1 MNLRE
6 KILNDCSDNLK
17 LFDYYKSIGC
27 TDNQAL
33 VLSLYSYSRNSYWY
47 NDLKAFQFYYDLYM
61 KDKDRKESLCDFIA
75 NKILSVEGVS
85 LDKALENAKEYKEHL
100 ELEEE
105 RKNRQASLDSFG
117 DFESSSIRGVSSS
130 GKRKGVFGSFFG
142 ASKKAKSVD
151 NSITFASMATEN
163 DFEDNAMRIEPE
175 YFFNSVEPEETPMS
189 MEELLASCDTSE
201 SEVQTCCCVA
211 SNNNEEIES
220 ESFESEFKSESIVN
234 QVSEVIVKDFM
245 EKTSTDRYEVIEEK
259 GFLSPLTS
267 PTSTFRMTSNTA
279 AFGVLRKNKG
289 NSRALKESMVRIE
302 ELLNNFEYKLSKPT
316 NRMFNINT
324 QICEK
329 PNSKNKLL
337 FVGVQGK
344 DIIPQRQNITLLL
357 DTSGS
362 MSGNNVWTQAAMIT
376 IVKQLKENDVLSLV
390 TYSDNDHTVFANLKI
405 DADSFDKFIETLYS
419 VQITGCTWGSK
430 GIETAYELA
439 NKTYIQDGI
448 NRVILMTDGDLN
460 FGITDKSFDKF
471 IELLYNIEIK
481 GCTWGSKG
489 IETAYELANKTY
501 IEDGINRVI
510 LMTDGDLNFGITDKG
525 GLKDLILSKKDKGIF
540 LSVLGTGLYNYKDD
554 TLETLSKNGN
564 GNYCTIDC
572 IEDVKE
578 NIFEKYNSLVFTI
591 AKDVKAQVEFNP
603 KFVKSYR
610 LIGYENRALNHED
623 FRNDAVISEPFGCGS
638 YGVAL
643 YELEMQNGVA
653 EIKSDLKYQQPV
665 LTDADSI
672 CTVSVRYKEPLATE
686 SQELSVEVKNKTTE
700 MKDNLLLA
708 YLITVIGER
717 LRNSEYYNEKD
728 KKFVTDMV
736 YKNGLGDLYDKN
748 AEKFQTLMSFI
759 EK

>member
-1 MNLRE
+1 MTIRE
-6 KILNDCSDNLK
+6 RLVKENNCSVE

-27 TDNQAL
+27 TDNQSL
-33 VLSLYSYSRNSYWY
+33 VLSLYTYGNSYGFGIYPFKYFY
-47 NDLKAFQFYYDLYM
+47 NK
-61 KDKDRKESLCDFIA
+61 KIEDKVNIPFCDFLA
-75 NKILSVEGVS
+75 EKILSVENVS
-85 LDKALENAKEYKEHL
+85 LRDALENTEEYKSY
-100 ELEEE
+100 
-105 RKNRQASLDSFG
+105 NRRINAVPDSVEG
-117 DFESSSIRGVSSS
+117 CLNESFVGNTSFAVPPLGTPFLGNNSKKSI
-130 GKRKGVFGSFFG
+130 KKSFFDG
-142 ASKKAKSVD
+142 LFSKSSKEEKGFGLPIKETNQVVNNYSFCSGSDECFDDVD
-151 NSITFASMATEN
+151 SEEF
-163 DFEDNAMRIEPE
+163 FEACSYDSEAFDNAMQVQPLQT
-175 YFFNSVEPEETPMS
+175 SVT
-189 MEELLASCDTSE
+189 
-201 SEVQTCCCVA
+201 
-211 SNNNEEIES
+211 
-220 ESFESEFKSESIVN
+220 ESI
-234 QVSEVIVKDFM
+234 IRDYM
-245 EKTSTDRYEVIEEK
+245 EKVSTDSYETIEEK
-259 GFLSPLTS
+259 GFLNPLTS

-279 AFGVLRKNKG
+279 AFGVLRNNKG
-289 NSRALKESMVRIE
+289 RPLNSSMVRIE

-316 NRMFNINT
+316 QRMFNINT
-324 QICEK
+324 QMCDK

-362 MSGNNVWTQAAMIT
+362 MSGNNTWTQAAMIT
-376 IVKQLKENDVLSLV
+376 IVKQLKDNDVLSLV
-390 TYSDNDHTVFANLKI
+390 CYSDKDRTVFANKI
-405 DADSFDKFIETLYS
+405 INKDSFDEFIEILYS
-419 VQITGCTWGSK
+419 IMINGCTWGSK
-430 GIETAYELA
+430 GIETAYALA
-439 NKTYIQDGI
+439 NNTYI
-448 NRVILMTDGDLN
+448 
-460 FGITDKSFDKF
+460 K
-471 IELLYNIEIK
+471 
-481 GCTWGSKG
+481 
-489 IETAYELANKTY
+489 
-501 IEDGINRVI
+501 DGINRVI

-525 GLKDLILSKKDKGIF
+525 GLKDLILSKKDNGIF

-554 TLETLSKNGN
+554 NLETLAKNGN

-572 IEDVKE
+572 IEDIKE

-603 KFVKSYR
+603 KFIKKYR

-643 YELEMQNGVA
+643 YELEMQDGAA
-653 EIKSDLKYQQPV
+653 EIKSDLKYQQAV
-665 LTDADSI
+665 LTDVDSI

-686 SQELSVEVKNKTTE
+686 SQELSVEVKNKTAE

-748 AEKFQTLMSFI
+748 ADKFQTLMSFI

>member
-1 MNLRE
+1 M
-6 KILNDCSDNLK
+6 DLK
-17 LFDYYKSIGC
+17 ETNKKLYDYYKSIGC
-27 TDNQAL
+27 TDNQSL

-61 KDKDRKESLCDFIA
+61 KDKDRKDSLCDFIA

-85 LDKALENAKEYKEHL
+85 LDKDIENAIEYKEF
-100 ELEEE
+100 LEEE

-289 NSRALKESMVRIE
+289 DSRALKESMVRIE

-362 MSGNNVWTQAAMIT
+362 MTVNNVWTQAAMVT

-390 TYSDNDHTVFANLKI
+390 TYSDNDHTI
-405 DADSFDKFIETLYS
+405 IENM
-419 VQITGCTWGSK
+419 K
-430 GIETAYELA
+430 
-439 NKTYIQDGI
+439 
-448 NRVILMTDGDLN
+448 
-460 FGITDKSFDKF
+460 ITDKSFDKF

-525 GLKDLILSKKDKGIF
+525 GLKDLILSKKDNGIF

-643 YELEMQNGVA
+643 YELEMQDGVA

-686 SQELSVEVKNKTTE
+686 SQELSVEVKNKTAE

-717 LRNSEYYNEKD
+717 LRNSKYYNEQD
-728 KKFVTDMV
+728 KKFVTDML

-748 AEKFQTLMSFI
+748 ADKFQTLMSFI

>member
-1 MNLRE
+1 MSIGE
-6 KILNDCSDNLK
+6 KVKNK
-17 LFDYYKSIGC
+17 ELFEYYKSIGC
-27 TDNQAL
+27 TDNQSL
-33 VLSLYSYSRNSYWY
+33 VLSLYSYGRNSYGFDSYWY
-47 NDLKAFQFYYDLYM
+47 DDLKAFQFYCKLYM
-61 KDKDRKESLCDFIA
+61 KDKDRKESFCDFIV
-75 NKILSVEGVS
+75 NKILSVKGVS
-85 LDKALENAKEYKEHL
+85 LDNALVNAKEYKEY
-100 ELEEE
+100 LEEE
-105 RKNRQASLDSFG
+105 RKIKIAHLDSWESPNKHDFG
-117 DFESSSIRGVSSS
+117 FLFTRSAASN
-130 GKRKGVFGSFFG
+130 SFAG
-142 ASKKAKSVD
+142 APVKKAKSID
-151 NSITFASMATEN
+151 NSMSFASMAT
-163 DFEDNAMRIEPE
+163 PQ
-175 YFFNSVEPEETPMS
+175 NSFGALNS
-189 MEELLASCDTSE
+189 FGSACDTFE
-201 SEVQTCCCVA
+201 CDCD
-211 SNNNEEIES
+211 EEPLTDEC
-220 ESFESEFKSESIVN
+220 SFEAEYSSNIVLSTPTKETSVVN

-245 EKTSTDRYEVIEEK
+245 EKTSTDSYEVIEEK

-279 AFGVLRKNKG
+279 AFGVLRKNKWD
-289 NSRALKESMVRIE
+289 SRALKESMVRIE

-324 QICEK
+324 QMCDK
-329 PNSKNKLL
+329 PYSKNKLL

-362 MSGNNVWTQAAMIT
+362 MSFNNIWTQAAMIT

-390 TYSDNDHTVFANLKI
+390 TYSDNDHTI
-405 DADSFDKFIETLYS
+405 IENM
-419 VQITGCTWGSK
+419 K
-430 GIETAYELA
+430 
-439 NKTYIQDGI
+439 
-448 NRVILMTDGDLN
+448 
-460 FGITDKSFDKF
+460 ITDKSFDKF

-481 GCTWGSKG
+481 GCTYGSKG

-525 GLKDLILSKKDKGIF
+525 GLKDLILSKKDNGIF

-554 TLETLSKNGN
+554 TLETLAKNGN

-572 IEDVKE
+572 IEDIKE
-578 NIFEKYNSLVFTI
+578 NIFDKYNSLVFTI

-610 LIGYENRALNHED
+610 LLGYENRALKHED

-643 YELEMQNGVA
+643 YELEMQDGVS
-653 EIKSDLKYQQPV
+653 EIKSDLKYQQAV

-686 SQELSVEVKNKTTE
+686 SQELSVEVKNKTVE

-708 YLITVIGER
+708 YVILVIAER
-717 LRNSEYYNEKD
+717 LRNSKYYNEKD
-728 KKFVTDMV
+728 KKFVTDML

-748 AEKFQTLMSFI
+748 ADKFQTLMSFI
-759 EK
+759 GNN

>member
-1 MNLRE
+1 MDIRERLVKAKYNNL
-6 KILNDCSDNLK
+6 D

-27 TDNQAL
+27 TDNQSL
-33 VLSLYSYSRNSYWY
+33 VLSLYSYGRNFYWY

-85 LDKALENAKEYKEHL
+85 LDKALENAKEYKEF
-100 ELEEE
+100 LEEE
-105 RKNRQASLDSFG
+105 RKNKQASLDSF
-117 DFESSSIRGVSSS
+117 DNFESSPIRGVSSR
-130 GKRKGVFGSFFG
+130 GKRKGVFDSLFG

-163 DFEDNAMRIEPE
+163 NFEDNAIRIEPE
-175 YFFNSVEPEETPMS
+175 YFSNSVEPEESPMS
-189 MEELLASCDTSE
+189 MEEFLASYASCDTSD
-201 SEVQTCCCVA
+201 SGVQICRCVA

-220 ESFESEFKSESIVN
+220 ESFEAEFKSESIVN

-245 EKTSTDRYEVIEEK
+245 EKTSTDSYEVIEEK

-390 TYSDNDHTVFANLKI
+390 TYSDNDHTIFANLKI

-439 NKTYIQDGI
+439 NKTYIE
-448 NRVILMTDGDLN
+448 N
-460 FGITDKSFDKF
+460 
-471 IELLYNIEIK
+471 
-481 GCTWGSKG
+481 
-489 IETAYELANKTY
+489 
-501 IEDGINRVI
+501 GINRVI

-525 GLKDLILSKKDKGIF
+525 GLKDLILSKKDNGIF

-564 GNYCTIDC
+564 GNYCTIDS

-728 KKFVTDMV
+728 KKFVTDMI

-748 AEKFQTLMSFI
+748 ADKFQTLMSFI

>member
-1 MNLRE
+1 MIMDIRERLVKAKYNNL
-6 KILNDCSDNLK
+6 D

-27 TDNQAL
+27 TDNQSL
-33 VLSLYSYSRNSYWY
+33 VLSLYIYGNRYSYTSSA
-47 NDLKAFQFYYDLYM
+47 KAFWFYF
-61 KDKDRKESLCDFIA
+61 DRYKLNKESVSFCDYIA
-75 NKILSVEGVS
+75 EKILSADVVS
-85 LDKALENAKEYKEHL
+85 LGNALENAKEYKEF
-100 ELEEE
+100 LEEE
-105 RKNRQASLDSFG
+105 RKNKQASLDSFG
-117 DFESSSIRGVSSS
+117 DFESQSIRGVSSR
-130 GKRKGVFGSFFG
+130 GKRTGVFDSLFG
-142 ASKKAKSVD
+142 ASKKAKSID
-151 NSITFASMATEN
+151 NSITFASMATPQN
-163 DFEDNAMRIEPE
+163 SFGALNPFGSTCATFECD
-175 YFFNSVEPEETPMS
+175 YDEEAFTD
-189 MEELLASCDTSE
+189 EC
-201 SEVQTCCCVA
+201 
-211 SNNNEEIES
+211 
-220 ESFESEFKSESIVN
+220 SFEAENCSNIVLSTPTKETSVVN

-245 EKTSTDRYEVIEEK
+245 EKTSTDSYEVIEEK

-460 FGITDKSFDKF
+460 FGITDK
-471 IELLYNIEIK
+471 
-481 GCTWGSKG
+481 
-489 IETAYELANKTY
+489 
-501 IEDGINRVI
+501 
-510 LMTDGDLNFGITDKG
+510 G
-525 GLKDLILSKKDKGIF
+525 GLKDLILSKKDNGIF

-564 GNYCTIDC
+564 GNYCTIDS

-643 YELEMQNGVA
+643 YELEMQDGVA

-665 LTDADSI
+665 LTAADSI
-672 CTVSVRYKEPLATE
+672 CTVSVRYKEPLAIE

-748 AEKFQTLMSFI
+748 ADKFQTLMSFI

>member
-1 MNLRE
+1 M
-6 KILNDCSDNLK
+6 DLK
-17 LFDYYKSIGC
+17 ETNKKLYDYYKSIGC

-33 VLSLYSYSRNSYWY
+33 VLSLYSYGRNSYWY

-85 LDKALENAKEYKEHL
+85 LDKALENAKEYKEF
-100 ELEEE
+100 LEEE
-105 RKNRQASLDSFG
+105 RKNKQASLDSFDG
-117 DFESSSIRGVSSS
+117 AYYRTGLKSKKGFGSVLGKSAVNNFAGVSS
-130 GKRKGVFGSFFG
+130 
-142 ASKKAKSVD
+142 AKAKNID
-151 NSITFASMATEN
+151 NTMSFACMSTPV
-163 DFEDNAMRIEPE
+163 EDNFTVCED
-175 YFFNSVEPEETPMS
+175 
-189 MEELLASCDTSE
+189 SCDEVFFEAENSSNIVLSTPTKETS
-201 SEVQTCCCVA
+201 V
-211 SNNNEEIES
+211 
-220 ESFESEFKSESIVN
+220 VN

-302 ELLNNFEYKLSKPT
+302 ELLNNFEYKLSKPN

-376 IVKQLKENDVLSLV
+376 VVKQLKENDVLSLV
-390 TYSDNDHTVFANLKI
+390 TYSDNDHTI
-405 DADSFDKFIETLYS
+405 IEN
-419 VQITGCTWGSK
+419 IK
-430 GIETAYELA
+430 
-439 NKTYIQDGI
+439 
-448 NRVILMTDGDLN
+448 
-460 FGITDKSFDKF
+460 ITDKSFDKF

-525 GLKDLILSKKDKGIF
+525 GLKDLILSKKDNGIF

-643 YELEMQNGVA
+643 YELEMQDGVA
-653 EIKSDLKYQQPV
+653 EIKSDLKYQQPT

-686 SQELSVEVKNKTTE
+686 SQELSVEVKNKTAE

-717 LRNSEYYNEKD
+717 LRNSKYYNEKD

>member
-1 MNLRE
+1 MNIRKKLLE
-6 KILNDCSDNLK
+6 VSDTERLQV
-17 LFDYYKSIGC
+17 FDYYKSIGC
-27 TDNQAL
+27 SDNQSL
-33 VLSLYSYSRNSYWY
+33 VLSLYTYGGSNRHGAFSYFY
-47 NDLKAFQFYYDLYM
+47 NKYI
-61 KDKDRKESLCDFIA
+61 KSDKSKSFCDFISDLIIKVMKDNRDILISEALSNSKEYRDFISNKFLDEEEWSNFGNTNFGNTNLRGTKGARSKGFINKSTINFLLFPMTSKNTSVSKSPKYSGSIA
-75 NKILSVEGVS
+75 NENFDDGIDVSACCEVDNCFEVDDSCETGMFSEGIENLSINSMESSIETKITDVLVK
-85 LDKALENAKEYKEHL
+85 DALEKL
-100 ELEEE
+100 
-105 RKNRQASLDSFG
+105 
-117 DFESSSIRGVSSS
+117 
-130 GKRKGVFGSFFG
+130 
-142 ASKKAKSVD
+142 
-151 NSITFASMATEN
+151 
-163 DFEDNAMRIEPE
+163 
-175 YFFNSVEPEETPMS
+175 
-189 MEELLASCDTSE
+189 
-201 SEVQTCCCVA
+201 
-211 SNNNEEIES
+211 
-220 ESFESEFKSESIVN
+220 
-234 QVSEVIVKDFM
+234 
-245 EKTSTDRYEVIEEK
+245 STDRYELIEEK
-259 GFLSPLTS
+259 GFLSPLSS

-279 AFGVLRKNKG
+279 AFGILRKNKG

-362 MSGNNVWTQAAMIT
+362 MSSNNVWTQAAMIT
-376 IVKQLKENDVLSLV
+376 VVKQLKENDVLSLV
-390 TYSDNDHTVFANLKI
+390 TYSDNDCTVIENMKI
-405 DADSFDKFIETLYS
+405 DNS
-419 VQITGCTWGSK
+419 
-430 GIETAYELA
+430 
-439 NKTYIQDGI
+439 
-448 NRVILMTDGDLN
+448 
-460 FGITDKSFDKF
+460 SFDKF
-471 IELLYNIEIK
+471 IELLYGIDIT

-525 GLKDLILSKKDKGIF
+525 GLKDLILSKKDNGIF

-643 YELEMQNGVA
+643 YELEMQDDG
-653 EIKSDLKYQQPV
+653 EIKSDLKYQQPK
-665 LTDADSI
+665 LIDSENI

-686 SQELSVEVKNKTTE
+686 SQELSVDVRNKVGE
-700 MKDNLLLA
+700 LKDNILLA
-708 YLITVIGER
+708 YIIYVIGEK
-717 LRNSEYYNEKD
+717 LRNSEYLDENED
-728 KKFVTDMV
+728 KFVLDML
-736 YKNGLGDLYDKN
+736 YKNGMGELYEKN
-748 AEKFQTLMSFI
+748 SEKFKTLLSFV

>member
-1 MNLRE
+1 MIMDIRERLVKAKYNNL
-6 KILNDCSDNLK
+6 D

-27 TDNQAL
+27 TDNQSL
-33 VLSLYSYSRNSYWY
+33 VLSLYIYGNRYSYTSSA
-47 NDLKAFQFYYDLYM
+47 KAFWFYF
-61 KDKDRKESLCDFIA
+61 DRYKLNKESVSFCDYIA
-75 NKILSVEGVS
+75 EKILSADVVS
-85 LDKALENAKEYKEHL
+85 LGNALENAKEYKEF
-100 ELEEE
+100 LEEE
-105 RKNRQASLDSFG
+105 RKNKQASLDSFG
-117 DFESSSIRGVSSS
+117 DFESPSIIGVSSS
-130 GKRKGVFGSFFG
+130 GNRKGVFNSLFG
-142 ASKKAKSVD
+142 ASKKAKSID
-151 NSITFASMATEN
+151 NSITFASMATPQN
-163 DFEDNAMRIEPE
+163 SFGALNPFGSTCATFECD
-175 YFFNSVEPEETPMS
+175 YDEEAFTD
-189 MEELLASCDTSE
+189 EC
-201 SEVQTCCCVA
+201 
-211 SNNNEEIES
+211 
-220 ESFESEFKSESIVN
+220 SFEAENCSNIVLSTPTKETSVVN

-245 EKTSTDRYEVIEEK
+245 EKTSTDSYEVIEEK

-405 DADSFDKFIETLYS
+405 DTDSFDKFIETLYS

-430 GIETAYELA
+430 GIETAY
-439 NKTYIQDGI
+439 K
-448 NRVILMTDGDLN
+448 
-460 FGITDKSFDKF
+460 
-471 IELLYNIEIK
+471 
-481 GCTWGSKG
+481 
-489 IETAYELANKTY
+489 LANKTY

-525 GLKDLILSKKDKGIF
+525 GLKDLILSKKDNGIF

-564 GNYCTIDC
+564 GNYCTIDS

-643 YELEMQNGVA
+643 YELEMQDGVT

-748 AEKFQTLMSFI
+748 ADKFQTLMSFI

>member
-1 MNLRE
+1 MNIRE
-6 KILNDCSDNLK
+6 RLVNEKNNNLG

-27 TDNQAL
+27 TDNQSL
-33 VLSLYSYSRNSYWY
+33 VLSLFTYGRVYSWT
-47 NDLKAFQFYYDLYM
+47 NDLKAFKFYYDLYM
-61 KDKDRKESLCDFIA
+61 KDKDRKESFCDYIA
-75 NKILSVEGVS
+75 ERILSVENVPS
-85 LDKALENAKEYKEHL
+85 NKALENAKEYVEYM
-100 ELEEE
+100 EEI
-105 RKNRQASLDSFG
+105 RKNHPATLDSF
-117 DFESSSIRGVSSS
+117 DNFE
-130 GKRKGVFGSFFG
+130 G
-142 ASKKAKSVD
+142 AYSRTGLRSKKGFGGLFSKSVSAVNNFVVGSSVKAKNID
-151 NSITFASMATEN
+151 NSMSFACMSAPIEGN
-163 DFEDNAMRIEPE
+163 FDACEDSCDEAFFEDE
-175 YFFNSVEPEETPMS
+175 FS
-189 MEELLASCDTSE
+189 SE
-201 SEVQTCCCVA
+201 SVLSAPVK
-211 SNNNEEIES
+211 ES
-220 ESFESEFKSESIVN
+220 SIVN

-245 EKTSTDRYEVIEEK
+245 EKIATDRYEVIEEK

-279 AFGVLRKNKG
+279 TFGVLRKNKG

-324 QICEK
+324 QMCNK
-329 PNSKNKLL
+329 PNSNNKLL

-362 MSGNNVWTQAAMIT
+362 MSGNNVWTQATMIT
-376 IVKQLKENDVLSLV
+376 VVKQLKENDVLSLV
-390 TYSDNDHTVFANLKI
+390 TYSDNDRTVFANMKI
-405 DADSFDKFIETLYS
+405 DANSFDKFIETLYS
-419 VQITGCTWGSK
+419 IKIT
-430 GIETAYELA
+430 
-439 NKTYIQDGI
+439 
-448 NRVILMTDGDLN
+448 
-460 FGITDKSFDKF
+460 
-471 IELLYNIEIK
+471 

-525 GLKDLILSKKDKGIF
+525 GLKDLILSKKDNGIF

-554 TLETLSKNGN
+554 TLEILSKNGN

-578 NIFEKYNSLVFTI
+578 NIFDKYNSLVFTI

-623 FRNDAVISEPFGCGS
+623 FKNDAVISEPFGCGS

-643 YELEMQNGVA
+643 YELEMQDNA
-653 EIKSDLKYQQPV
+653 TEIKSDLKYQQPT

-686 SQELSVEVKNKTTE
+686 SRELSVEVKNKTVE
-700 MKDNLLLA
+700 MIDNLLLA
-708 YLITVIGER
+708 YVITVIAEK
-717 LRNSEYYNEKD
+717 LRNSEYLDKD
-728 KKFVTDMV
+728 EDKFVLDML
-736 YKNGLGDLYDKN
+736 YKNGLGDLYEKN
-748 AEKFQTLMSFI
+748 SEKFKTLLSFV

>member
-1 MNLRE
+1 MDIRE
-6 KILNDCSDNLK
+6 KLIDDLNDNNYIKLK
-17 LFDYYKSIGC
+17 LYDYYKSIGC
-27 TDNQAL
+27 TDNQSL
-33 VLSLYSYSRNSYWY
+33 VLSLYTYGRSYYWNS
-47 NDLKAFQFYYDLYM
+47 DLKAFKFYYDLYM
-61 KDKDRKESLCDFIA
+61 KDKDRKESFCDFIA
-75 NKILSVEGVS
+75 NKILSVDGVPVNR
-85 LDKALENAKEYKEHL
+85 ALENAKEYIEYVAKER
-100 ELEEE
+100 ENS
-105 RKNRQASLDSFG
+105 RGVLDSFDNG
-117 DFESSSIRGVSSS
+117 
-130 GKRKGVFGSFFG
+130 FGISNLRG
-142 ASKKAKSVD
+142 ASNKKGFGGLFKKA
-151 NSITFASMATEN
+151 
-163 DFEDNAMRIEPE
+163 
-175 YFFNSVEPEETPMS
+175 SVEKVGAVNNIIVEPQVKPMS
-189 MEELLASCDTSE
+189 L
-201 SEVQTCCCVA
+201 
-211 SNNNEEIES
+211 NNTMPIVSMTPSIES
-220 ESFESEFKSESIVN
+220 NFAVCEDACDEGFYEAEFFSETVLSAPIKESSIVN

-245 EKTSTDRYEVIEEK
+245 EKTATDRYEVIEEK

-279 AFGVLRKNKG
+279 AFGILRKNKG

-362 MSGNNVWTQAAMIT
+362 MGSNNVWAQAAMIT
-376 IVKQLKENDVLSLV
+376 IVKQLKENDILSLV
-390 TYSDNDHTVFANLKI
+390 TYSDNDHTIFANLKI

-419 VQITGCTWGSK
+419 VQIT
-430 GIETAYELA
+430 
-439 NKTYIQDGI
+439 
-448 NRVILMTDGDLN
+448 
-460 FGITDKSFDKF
+460 
-471 IELLYNIEIK
+471 

-525 GLKDLILSKKDKGIF
+525 GLKDLILSKKDNGIF

-564 GNYCTIDC
+564 GNYCTIDS

-643 YELEMQNGVA
+643 YELEMQDGVA

-717 LRNSEYYNEKD
+717 LRNSKYYNEKD

-748 AEKFQTLMSFI
+748 ADKFQTLMSFI

>member
-1 MNLRE
+1 MSIGE
-6 KILNDCSDNLK
+6 KVKNK
-17 LFDYYKSIGC
+17 ELFEYYKSIGC
-27 TDNQAL
+27 TDNQSL
-33 VLSLYSYSRNSYWY
+33 VLSLYSYGHNSYWY
-47 NDLKAFQFYYDLYM
+47 NDLKAFQFYCDLYM
-61 KDKDRKESLCDFIA
+61 KDKDRKESFCDFIA

-100 ELEEE
+100 EEE
-105 RKNRQASLDSFG
+105 RKYKQASLDSFG
-117 DFESSSIRGVSSS
+117 DFESQSIRGVSSP
-130 GKRKGVFGSFFG
+130 GKRKGVFDSLFG

-151 NSITFASMATEN
+151 NSITFASMAT
-163 DFEDNAMRIEPE
+163 PQ
-175 YFFNSVEPEETPMS
+175 NSFGALNS
-189 MEELLASCDTSE
+189 FGSACDTFE
-201 SEVQTCCCVA
+201 CDYD
-211 SNNNEEIES
+211 EEAFTDEC
-220 ESFESEFKSESIVN
+220 SFEAENSSNIVLSTPTKETSVVN

-316 NRMFNINT
+316 TRMFNINT

-362 MSGNNVWTQAAMIT
+362 MNGNNVWTQAAMIT

-390 TYSDNDHTVFANLKI
+390 TYSDNDHTIFANLKI
-405 DADSFDKFIETLYS
+405 DADSFDNFIETLYS
-419 VQITGCTWGSK
+419 VQIT
-430 GIETAYELA
+430 
-439 NKTYIQDGI
+439 
-448 NRVILMTDGDLN
+448 
-460 FGITDKSFDKF
+460 
-471 IELLYNIEIK
+471 

-525 GLKDLILSKKDKGIF
+525 GLKDLILSKKDNGIF

-643 YELEMQNGVA
+643 YELEMQDGVT

-686 SQELSVEVKNKTTE
+686 SQELSVEVKNKTAE

-717 LRNSEYYNEKD
+717 LRNSKYYNEKD

-748 AEKFQTLMSFI
+748 ADKFQTLMSFI